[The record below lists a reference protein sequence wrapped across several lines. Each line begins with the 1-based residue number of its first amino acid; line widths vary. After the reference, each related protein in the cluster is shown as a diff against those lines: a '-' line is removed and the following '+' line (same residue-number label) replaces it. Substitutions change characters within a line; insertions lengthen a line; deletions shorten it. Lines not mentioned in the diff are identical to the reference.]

1 MVIKTKLPK
10 ITDFVVKLKGKSKLV
25 IFGNFVLITM
35 DEPNKLQKMYNY
47 LEKAEGLS
55 FLHMVVHF
63 L

>member
-1 MVIKTKLPK
+1 MCAKKFNMYRVSQKKRSFVKIK
-10 ITDFVVKLKGKSKLV
+10 IGD
-25 IFGNFVLITM
+25 FVLITM
-35 DEPNKLQKMYNY
+35 DKPNKLQKMYNY